1 MEAYATANGLVILGY
16 YHANE
21 RPEDGELGAVAR
33 RVADKVHANCAA
45 ACALL
50 VRCARRARGRA
61 GVAQSERVSERARE
75 HARV

>member
-1 MEAYATANGLVILGY
+1 VEAYATANGLVILGY

-50 VRCARRARGRA
+50 VRLRAACARAGGRGAAR
-61 GVAQSERVSERARE
+61 
-75 HARV
+75 